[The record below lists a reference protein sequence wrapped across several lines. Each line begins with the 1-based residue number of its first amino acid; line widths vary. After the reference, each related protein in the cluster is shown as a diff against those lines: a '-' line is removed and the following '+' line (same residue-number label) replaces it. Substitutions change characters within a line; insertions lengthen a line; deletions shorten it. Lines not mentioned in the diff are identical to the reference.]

1 MGSLKRVNQTYE
13 SDEPIMHNSI
23 AVIILAGGRSSRMG
37 QDKPLTLLAG
47 KPMIAHVAERLRPQV
62 SALACSANG
71 DVNRLSFLDCPI
83 LADQGPNQGEDGP
96 LAGLIAGLEWA
107 HSAGHSHIVTVPTDA
122 PFLPLD
128 LVARLQSAPSLDQA
142 ALAISQTGPEP
153 LFVLW
158 PCSALPVMTK
168 RFAQG
173 ERGPRTLLELI
184 SYQRVEFDA
193 PDDGPDPFFNVN
205 RPDDLAAAEYWI
217 KGW

>member
-1 MGSLKRVNQTYE
+1 MGSLKRVNQTRG
-13 SDEPIMHNSI
+13 SDGPIMHNSI
-23 AVIILAGGRSSRMG
+23 AGIILAGGRSSRMG
-37 QDKPLTLLAG
+37 QDKPLTPLAG

-62 SALACSANG
+62 TALACSANG
-71 DVNRLSFLDCPI
+71 DLERLHFLDCPI
-83 LADQGPNQGEDGP
+83 LPDSGATIGEDGP
-96 LAGLIAGLEWA
+96 LAGILAGMQWA
-107 HSAGHSHIVTVPTDA
+107 QETGHSHIVTAPTDA

-128 LVARLQSAPSLDQA
+128 LVARLQSANTQNHA

-173 ERGPRTLLELI
+173 ERGPRALLELI
-184 SYQRVEFDA
+184 SYQRVDFDA